1 MKKKMTKM
9 IVIVFSLLFIFSA
22 CGTMGTENPHTTT
35 IAPTTEEI
43 TTEKIIEATEQ
54 TEENVETTEQKEA
67 KFSYQ
72 VEYSGTVSFK
82 NNREYF
88 ALFTSLEDMDK
99 LDSVSQEMKEK
110 YDEKWFETHSFVF
123 LWVGHGSCCFA
134 DVNQVQFEDGC
145 LTVSI
150 NRVKT
155 NQEDLYK
162 EKGKDYQLGEG
173 GNHHDEAALSSSFII
188 EFDKNGEEMLG
199 LLEKIIY
206 KVRDWPSRDYLY
218 VTELRLRNPEVVES
232 TEQTEAFSYQIEY
245 GDAIYYKDWRKH
257 YFALFTSPEDMD
269 KLDGVSQEKKEKYD
283 EKWFETHSFAFISLG
298 HGSCCFADVNWV
310 QFEEGCLTVAINFV
324 SKNQEDRYKE
334 KGKDYQ
340 LGEGG
345 NHHDEALVNLYAILE
360 FDKNGEEM
368 LGLLEK
374 LIVKVRDWPSRDYL
388 VESEIPLREPEPPV
402 LELEDI
408 PFIAGYRWTEKGKYK
423 YANEYLYGYE
433 KWGDK
438 MVVSSTMSRLR
449 LCFDATDSE
458 ELQEK
463 GGFISRRWNSAAI
476 YTMLGLK
483 PSYDCE
489 VKKVSIE
496 DETLRVYA
504 DVVHKHW
511 DQLTEAEQAEITSGK
526 VSFLN
531 ETDENKYEMYLAIK
545 TEYREE
551 YVELM
556 KELKKGVLVLR
567 DVMSGKT
574 VEVDLEFFSLIDKEY
589 LPY

>member
-1 MKKKMTKM
+1 MRKKVLKTMS
-9 IVIVFSLLFIFSA
+9 IILSFLIAFSA
-22 CGTMGTENPHTTT
+22 CGTMSTENIATEDTLTTT
-35 IAPTTEEI
+35 IAPTTAEI
-43 TTEKIIEATEQ
+43 TTEE
-54 TEENVETTEQKEA
+54 
-67 KFSYQ
+67 S
-72 VEYSGTVSFK
+72 
-82 NNREYF
+82 
-88 ALFTSLEDMDK
+88 
-99 LDSVSQEMKEK
+99 
-110 YDEKWFETHSFVF
+110 
-123 LWVGHGSCCFA
+123 
-134 DVNQVQFEDGC
+134 
-145 LTVSI
+145 
-150 NRVKT
+150 
-155 NQEDLYK
+155 
-162 EKGKDYQLGEG
+162 
-173 GNHHDEAALSSSFII
+173 
-188 EFDKNGEEMLG
+188 
-199 LLEKIIY
+199 
-206 KVRDWPSRDYLY
+206 
-218 VTELRLRNPEVVES
+218 VES

-245 GDAIYYKDWRKH
+245 GDSIYYKDWRKH

-269 KLDGVSQEKKEKYD
+269 ILDDVSQEMKEKYD
-283 EKWFETHSFAFISLG
+283 EKWFKTHSFAFISLG
-298 HGSCCFADVNWV
+298 HGSCCFADVNWI

-324 SKNQEDRYKE
+324 DKNQEDRYKE

-345 NHHDEALVNLYAILE
+345 SYHDEAACTPYAILE

-388 VESEIPLREPEPPV
+388 VESEIPLREPEPP
-402 LELEDI
+402 
-408 PFIAGYRWTEKGKYK
+408 FIAGYRWIEKGKYK

-458 ELQEK
+458 ELREK

-511 DQLTEAEQAEITSGK
+511 DQLTEAEQDEITSGK

-556 KELKKGVLVLR
+556 KTLKKGVLELR
-567 DVMSGKT
+567 DVKSGNIT
-574 VEVDLEFFSLIDKEY
+574 EMELEFFSLTGEDLGY
-589 LPY
+589 

>member
-1 MKKKMTKM
+1 VRKKVLKTMSIILSFLIT
-9 IVIVFSLLFIFSA
+9 LSA
-22 CGTMGTENPHTTT
+22 CVTMSTENTATEDTLTTT
-35 IAPTTEEI
+35 IAPTTAEI
-43 TTEKIIEATEQ
+43 TTEEI
-54 TEENVETTEQKEA
+54 
-67 KFSYQ
+67 
-72 VEYSGTVSFK
+72 
-82 NNREYF
+82 
-88 ALFTSLEDMDK
+88 
-99 LDSVSQEMKEK
+99 
-110 YDEKWFETHSFVF
+110 
-123 LWVGHGSCCFA
+123 
-134 DVNQVQFEDGC
+134 
-145 LTVSI
+145 
-150 NRVKT
+150 
-155 NQEDLYK
+155 
-162 EKGKDYQLGEG
+162 
-173 GNHHDEAALSSSFII
+173 
-188 EFDKNGEEMLG
+188 
-199 LLEKIIY
+199 
-206 KVRDWPSRDYLY
+206 
-218 VTELRLRNPEVVES
+218 VES
-232 TEQTEAFSYQIEY
+232 TEQAEAFSYQIEY
-245 GDAIYYKDWRKH
+245 GGSIDYKDSDK

-269 KLDGVSQEKKEKYD
+269 KLDGVSQKMKEKYD
-283 EKWFETHSFAFISLG
+283 EKWFETHSFAFIWLG
-298 HGSCCFADVNWV
+298 YYGSCCFADVNWV

-324 SKNQEDRYKE
+324 QKNQEDRYKE

-345 NHHDEALVNLYAILE
+345 NHHNEDAFSSCFIIE

-374 LIVKVRDWPSRDYL
+374 LIVKERDWPSRDYL
-388 VESEIPLREPEPPV
+388 HVNEIPLREPEPPV

-438 MVVSSTMSRLR
+438 MVVSSTMSQLR

-458 ELQEK
+458 ELREK
-463 GGFISRRWNSAAI
+463 GGFISRRWKSAAI

-496 DETLRVYA
+496 DETLKVYA
-504 DVVHKHW
+504 DAVHKHW

-556 KELKKGVLVLR
+556 KALKKGVLVLR

-574 VEVDLEFFSLIDKEY
+574 TEMELEFFSLIDKEY

>member
-9 IVIVFSLLFIFSA
+9 IVIVFNLLFIFSA

-54 TEENVETTEQKEA
+54 TEKNVETTEQKEA

-88 ALFTSLEDMDK
+88 ALFTSPEDMDK

-173 GNHHDEAALSSSFII
+173 GNHHDEAALLSSFII

-199 LLEKIIY
+199 LLEKLIY

-232 TEQTEAFSYQIEY
+232 TEQTDSPSHDFTYEAVYSGSWSAGGRDKAGFLLVTGRDEI
-245 GDAIYYKDWRKH
+245 DD
-257 YFALFTSPEDMD
+257 FV
-269 KLDGVSQEKKEKYD
+269 KLDSQSNEKYSS
-283 EKWFETHSFAFISLG
+283 EWFETH
-298 HGSCCFADVNWV
+298 
-310 QFEEGCLTVAINFV
+310 
-324 SKNQEDRYKE
+324 
-334 KGKDYQ
+334 
-340 LGEGG
+340 
-345 NHHDEALVNLYAILE
+345 ALI
-360 FDKNGEEM
+360 
-368 LGLLEK
+368 
-374 LIVKVRDWPSRDYL
+374 
-388 VESEIPLREPEPPV
+388 
-402 LELEDI
+402 
-408 PFIAGYRWTEKGKYK
+408 
-423 YANEYLYGYE
+423 
-433 KWGDK
+433 
-438 MVVSSTMSRLR
+438 
-449 LCFDATDSE
+449 C
-458 ELQEK
+458 
-463 GGFISRRWNSAAI
+463 
-476 YTMLGLK
+476 
-483 PSYDCE
+483 
-489 VKKVSIE
+489 
-496 DETLRVYA
+496 
-504 DVVHKHW
+504 
-511 DQLTEAEQAEITSGK
+511 
-526 VSFLN
+526 
-531 ETDENKYEMYLAIK
+531 
-545 TEYREE
+545 
-551 YVELM
+551 
-556 KELKKGVLVLR
+556 GVLVLR

-574 VEVDLEFFSLIDKEY
+574 TEMELEFFSLAGEDLGY
-589 LPY
+589 